1 MVQLGGE
8 PFVQEYSEV
17 PQGTK
22 IVRHRWQE
30 WWNRFEWYL

>member
-22 IVRHRWQE
+22 IVRIDDK
-30 WWNRFEWYL
+30 NDGIDLNDI